1 MELVTLMS
9 SLTLIKKIYDQLFAA
24 YGHQEWW
31 PADTPFEVMV
41 GAILTQNTSWA
52 GVEKAIINLKEMDAL
67 SPEVLQKMDRHHLEQ
82 AVRPSGYFRQK
93 AERLQILSRFL
104 LEQYGGDFSSMSSL
118 PTEQLR
124 EELLALKGIGP
135 ETADSILLYALGHPI
150 FVVDAYT
157 VRLFSRLGLL
167 EGLGGEKVKYHD
179 LQALFMDTVELDA
192 ALFNEYHALI
202 VVHSK
207 RTCSKRA
214 PRCGD
219 CPLIEMCAWE
229 FQIQGPKSKKK
240 S

>member
-1 MELVTLMS
+1 MNLAIELKQIFKTL
-9 SLTLIKKIYDQLFAA
+9 YHV
-24 YGHQEWW
+24 YGSQNWW

-41 GAILTQNTSWA
+41 GAILTQNTSWT
-52 GVEKAIINLKEMDAL
+52 GVEKAIINLKEIDAL
-67 SPEVLQKMDRHHLEQ
+67 SPEVLHKMDRHHLEQ

-135 ETADSILLYALGHPI
+135 ETADSILLYALGHPV

-202 VVHSK
+202 IRHCKERCTKRVPLCEGCCLVEKCGLGSK
-207 RTCSKRA
+207 
-214 PRCGD
+214 
-219 CPLIEMCAWE
+219 
-229 FQIQGPKSKKK
+229 IQEPKSKN
-240 S
+240 